1 MAQEIIEILRD
12 AFENIKEVIHRFM
25 AAYKKLMNYFNK
37 EETTAEEE
45 SSL

>member
-1 MAQEIIEILRD
+1 MSHEISEIIRD
-12 AFENIKEVIHRFM
+12 FLENAKEVIERFM

-37 EETTAEEE
+37 EETTAEAE

>member
-12 AFENIKEVIHRFM
+12 AFENTKEVIERFM
-25 AAYKKLMNYFNK
+25 AAYKKLMHYFNK
-37 EETTAEEE
+37 EGTTAEAE